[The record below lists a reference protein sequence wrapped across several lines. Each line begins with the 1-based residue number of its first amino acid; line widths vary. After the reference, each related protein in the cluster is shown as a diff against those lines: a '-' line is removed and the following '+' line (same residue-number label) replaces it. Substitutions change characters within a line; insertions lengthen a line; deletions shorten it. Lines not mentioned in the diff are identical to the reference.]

1 MKIDEELAQS
11 SLDRDSVLT
20 IGVFDGVHRG
30 HAHLIGQL
38 IREAAATERAA
49 GVVTFRAHPAELLRP
64 DFHPQYLAGLDDR
77 IRLIEGLGV
86 DFVVPVTF
94 DLELAKLS
102 STEFVARLQDHLRMR
117 GLVVGPDFAMGRRR
131 EGNVTTLAEMGKQMG
146 FTLTVVDLLEEGSEA
161 VRSTSIRQALAQ
173 GDVAHVSGLL
183 GRHFAVA
190 GVVVKG
196 AGRGITLG
204 FPTANLQ
211 VPPGMAVPGDGIY
224 ATWARVGELSYMAAT
239 SIGTRPTFDETERT
253 MEAFILD
260 FDSDLYRKDIRLEF
274 VERLRDEERYDSV
287 EALREQIGRDVDQT
301 RAALTAAQPATD

>member
-1 MKIDEELAQS
+1 MILS
-11 SLDRDSVLT
+11 C
-20 IGVFDGVHRG
+20 
-30 HAHLIGQL
+30 
-38 IREAAATERAA
+38 
-49 GVVTFRAHPAELLRP
+49 
-64 DFHPQYLAGLDDR
+64 
-77 IRLIEGLGV
+77 
-86 DFVVPVTF
+86 PVTF

-161 VRSTSIRQALAQ
+161 VREHIHPPGAGAGRRCPRVRAA
-173 GDVAHVSGLL
+173 V

-260 FDSDLYRKDIRLEF
+260 FDGDLYRKDIRLEF